1 MERQVFVL
9 AHDAARRNAAQAVM
23 QADSGMRVEIKPRTR
38 STDQN
43 ALLWSCLTDLSR
55 QIEWPING
63 KNEKLTPDEWKDIT
77 SASLNQENR
86 IAMGIQGG
94 FVMIGRRTS
103 TMTVKQMTELVD
115 FIHAFGTEHGVVWSA
130 TSLGGQQ

>member
-23 QADSGMRVEIKPRTR
+23 QADAGMRVEIKPRTR